1 MYEAEG
7 GIDARAERKGNV
19 RNPLLPLIFVLLP
32 ALEIAAFVAVGRV
45 IGVLA
50 TLGLVFLTSLAGITL
65 LRIQG
70 LGVLERLRK
79 AMQAGESPAKPL
91 VHGAMI
97 VVAGMLLVIPGFIT
111 DAIGFLLFIPAVRDL
126 AWSLAGGHVVRSGT
140 THRRPAERRDG
151 KTIDLDAD
159 DYSSNPNPSS
169 PWLKRSED

>member
-1 MYEAEG
+1 MPRQ
-7 GIDARAERKGNV
+7 IDASADRKGNV

-32 ALEIAAFVAVGRV
+32 ALEIATFIAVGRF

-50 TLGLVFLTSLAGITL
+50 TLGLIFLTSVAGLTL

-79 AMQAGESPAKPL
+79 GMRAGESPEKPL

-97 VVAGMLLVIPGFIT
+97 VIAGMLLVIPGFIT

-126 AWSLAGGHVVRSGT
+126 AWSVAGRHIVRTGRD
-140 THRRPAERRDG
+140 HGRPTARHDG
-151 KTIDLDAD
+151 ETIDLDPD
-159 DYSSNPNPSS
+159 DYSSNPNRSS
-169 PWLKRSED
+169 PWLKQKKD

>member
-1 MYEAEG
+1 M
-7 GIDARAERKGNV
+7 
-19 RNPLLPLIFVLLP
+19 
-32 ALEIAAFVAVGRV
+32 
-45 IGVLA
+45 
-50 TLGLVFLTSLAGITL
+50 AGILL
-65 LRIQG
+65 LRAQG

-79 AMQAGESPAKPL
+79 AMQAGESPEKPL

-126 AWSLAGGHVVRSGT
+126 AWSLARRNVNWTGATYRRSG
-140 THRRPAERRDG
+140 PQGDG

-169 PWLKRSED
+169 PWLKQRED

>member
-1 MYEAEG
+1 M
-7 GIDARAERKGNV
+7 
-19 RNPLLPLIFVLLP
+19 RNSLLPLIFVVLP
-32 ALEIAAFVAVGRV
+32 ALEIATFIAVGRS

-50 TLGLVFLTSLAGITL
+50 TLGLVFLTSMAGITL

-79 AMQAGESPAKPL
+79 GARAVESPEKPL

-97 VVAGMLLVIPGFIT
+97 VIAGMLLVIPGFIT

-126 AWSLAGGHVVRSGT
+126 AWSLAGRHIVRTSANYG
-140 THRRPAERRDG
+140 RSASRNDG
-151 KTIDLDAD
+151 NTIDLDAG

-169 PWLKRSED
+169 PWLRRDED